1 MHDGAI
7 PEIFRNAAKLRA
19 NMTETE
25 NIIWE
30 FLRTKPSGFKFRR
43 QHPINKYILDFYC
56 HRKRLS
62 IEIDGGYHL
71 NIEQKE
77 KDNERTKYLKSVG
90 IKEVRFTNKQVMG
103 DKEKIVKQIEAEL
116 HADTPSGAGGSDGN
130 KK

>member
-1 MHDGAI
+1 MKNDPLKISGMHDGAI

-62 IEIDGGYHL
+62 IEIDGGYRHMEYFYAFRL
-71 NIEQKE
+71 KE
-77 KDNERTKYLKSVG
+77 YKH
-90 IKEVRFTNKQVMG
+90 Q
-103 DKEKIVKQIEAEL
+103 
-116 HADTPSGAGGSDGN
+116 
-130 KK
+130 